1 MPVYAATTFSP
12 VQDFIEKSRKLRDLY
27 GGSIIIS
34 HLSARLVKAAL
45 AHNIDIISPGMP
57 NFATGMPNRILLK
70 NNHFHSNNQEF
81 EEWLE
86 NWTNTTIL
94 VEWKKVLTECQN
106 WIQEAIPETTLK
118 IKLYLATRMA
128 IMGKSYLGNILGSRK
143 Y

>member
-70 NNHFHSNNQEF
+70 NNYFDSN
-81 EEWLE
+81 LSL
-86 NWTNTTIL
+86 IH
-94 VEWKKVLTECQN
+94 
-106 WIQEAIPETTLK
+106 I
-118 IKLYLATRMA
+118 
-128 IMGKSYLGNILGSRK
+128 
-143 Y
+143 